1 LSSDG
6 SPNEIGNAV
15 VNGAGVVGEVAGLHR
30 VPYPLS
36 NYPFPG
42 LRVGGLRHGS
52 PGLRVERQ
60 ALRLERRRVEGL
72 VILVGAGGFHL
83 EAAARIG
90 GEGKGAEGR
99 GLQDVGCEHKWM

>member
-15 VNGAGVVGEVAGLHR
+15 VNGAGVVGEVAGLHQ

-36 NYPFPG
+36 DYPFPG
-42 LRVGGLRHGS
+42 LRVGCLRHGL

-60 ALRLERRRVEGL
+60 PLRLERRRVEGL
-72 VILVGAGGFHL
+72 VILVGAGGLHL
-83 EAAARIG
+83 EAAARKRG
-90 GEGKGAEGR
+90 KGKGAER
-99 GLQDVGCEHKWM
+99 WGLQGVGCDHKWM